1 MPANKYALLRYRIID
16 RCILNPGKPFPSRED
31 LRQACEEALYG
42 SGADAISL
50 STIDKDIW
58 AMKNES
64 ELGYLAPIAFH
75 RQHKGYYYE
84 DPEYSI
90 SSLSLGDDDLES
102 LRFAAAILNQFRDV
116 PMLEQYENA
125 IEKII
130 NRLNISPDPFDAQLD
145 KYIQFEQSTVSKGN
159 EHLGPLLEA
168 IRKRKVVDLIYRK
181 FSDDQDKSY
190 LIHPYLLKEYRNRW
204 YLIALEGKSASIR
217 TFGLERIEKCTLQ
230 KESFRIDENF
240 RADLFFEHSIGI
252 TEKQEEPSEVILAFD
267 LIPGKYLQTQPIHSS
282 QKLINEDGKEI
293 QIALK
298 VLLTPELFTFILGY
312 GNQVRVLKPASLK
325 KEITKRLKS
334 ALDQYE

>member
-1 MPANKYALLRYRIID
+1 
-16 RCILNPGKPFPSRED
+16 
-31 LRQACEEALYG
+31 
-42 SGADAISL
+42 
-50 STIDKDIW
+50 
-58 AMKNES
+58 MKNES